1 MNRGFDY
8 KNSIANGAYFNI
20 AARLAR
26 YTQESKY
33 AESAHATFEWML
45 QIGLIDDNY
54 NVFDGAH
61 TGFDC
66 TDINGARYSYNVA
79 VLLQGA
85 AFMWD
90 LVSR

>member
-1 MNRGFDY
+1 MHQGFDY

-26 YTQESKY
+26 YTQESAY
-33 AESAHATFEWML
+33 AESAYATFAWML
-45 QIGLIDDNY
+45 QTGLVDGHY
-54 NVFDGAH
+54 KVLDGAH

-66 TDINGARYSYNVA
+66 TDINGAQYSYNVA

-85 AFMWD
+85 AFLWD